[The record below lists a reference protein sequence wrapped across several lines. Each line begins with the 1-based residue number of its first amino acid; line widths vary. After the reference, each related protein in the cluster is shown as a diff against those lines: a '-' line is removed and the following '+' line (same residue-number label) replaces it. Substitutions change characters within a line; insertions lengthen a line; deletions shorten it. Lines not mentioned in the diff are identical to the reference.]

1 MRAPFRDDGEESSR
15 RRGTTHNT
23 LAALRQNFALGAD
36 VGFDPTPIRQKLS
49 SRHQH
54 GIETERLRKS
64 GQFNGW
70 FRSIHRSHFRLR
82 FGIAA
87 CFDLDGN
94 KQWMTRIYPGE
105 LTYGSSPALA
115 DGVLVTFLNRL
126 YGFDVKTG
134 EQLWEQPK
142 VRQNVAA
149 LMAAKLPDLDAHPQ
163 TLEQW
168 RGKVIV
174 VNFWATWCAPC
185 REEIPALVK
194 FQRDFGPKGVQIVG
208 IAIDAADKVRPYA
221 ANMKMNYPILI
232 GDADGVE
239 LVQRAGNP
247 LGGLPFTV
255 ILDRRGNAVHS
266 HLGSLTAD
274 KLLEVIQPLL

>member
-1 MRAPFRDDGEESSR
+1 MKKPTQIALFVGIA
-15 RRGTTHNT
+15 T
-23 LAALRQNFALGAD
+23 LAAGIGVAVHFAGREAP
-36 VGFDPTPIRQKLS
+36 VP
-49 SRHQH
+49 
-54 GIETERLRKS
+54 
-64 GQFNGW
+64 
-70 FRSIHRSHFRLR
+70 
-82 FGIAA
+82 GIAA
-87 CFDLDGN
+87 A
-94 KQWMTRIYPGE
+94 TAAP
-105 LTYGSSPALA
+105 
-115 DGVLVTFLNRL
+115 
-126 YGFDVKTG
+126 
-134 EQLWEQPK
+134 
-142 VRQNVAA
+142 A

-194 FQRDFGPKGVQIVG
+194 FQRDFGPKGMQIVG

>member
-1 MRAPFRDDGEESSR
+1 MKKPTQIGLFVGIA
-15 RRGTTHNT
+15 T
-23 LAALRQNFALGAD
+23 LAAGIGVAVHLAGRE
-36 VGFDPTPIRQKLS
+36 TPVP
-49 SRHQH
+49 
-54 GIETERLRKS
+54 
-64 GQFNGW
+64 
-70 FRSIHRSHFRLR
+70 
-82 FGIAA
+82 GIAA
-87 CFDLDGN
+87 A
-94 KQWMTRIYPGE
+94 TAAP
-105 LTYGSSPALA
+105 
-115 DGVLVTFLNRL
+115 
-126 YGFDVKTG
+126 
-134 EQLWEQPK
+134 
-142 VRQNVAA
+142 A
-149 LMAAKLPDLDAHPQ
+149 LMAARLPDLEAHPQ

-185 REEIPALVK
+185 REEIPELVK

-274 KLLEVIQPLL
+274 KLLEVIRPLL